1 MGKQNIAIFAL
12 INSAVLA
19 QNLPGKDEQDKSFE
33 VTGADSLT
41 FDDAEPLVG
50 D

>member
-19 QNLPGKDEQDKSFE
+19 QNLGNDKQDKPFE

-41 FDDAEPLVG
+41 FDDTEPLVG